1 MPTATAAALATPLPV
16 PMPLKIVIPGGS
28 GHLGTLLAR
37 SFHDRGHRVVVLSRN
52 PRHAP
57 CPYVEWDGRTP
68 GAWMEEIDGADV
80 VINLA
85 GRSVDT
91 RYDERRREEILF
103 SRVDSTRAVGA
114 AIALANRPPRLWLQ
128 ASTATI
134 YAHRYDAPNDE
145 KSGILGGSEPG
156 APAEWKFSTEVAK
169 AWERAL
175 DEAETPSTRRIKMRA
190 AMVMSTY
197 PGSPFAA
204 LLRHVRLGFGRFGD
218 GRQYMSWIHEH
229 DFVRA
234 VEFLIDSEDISG
246 VVNLAAPN
254 PLPNAQFMR
263 VLQNEWRAKMGVPVS
278 GWVLDLGAWLV
289 RTEPELVL
297 KSRRV
302 IPRRLLE
309 NGFTF
314 RFPDWPAAA
323 RDLCARW
330 RGSGETW

>member
-1 MPTATAAALATPLPV
+1 MTTAAAIV
-16 PMPLKIVIPGGS
+16 PSPCPLKVVIPGGS

-37 SFHDRGHRVVVLSRN
+37 AFHERGDRVIVLSRH

-57 CPYVEWDGRTP
+57 APFVEWDGRTP
-68 GAWMEEIDGADV
+68 GRWIEEIDGADV

-85 GRSVDT
+85 GRSVDC
-91 RYDERRREEILF
+91 RYDEKRRAEILW
-103 SRVDSTRAVGA
+103 SRIESTKAIGA
-114 AIALANRPPRLWLQ
+114 AIAGAVRPPRLWLQ

-134 YAHRYDAPNDE
+134 YAHRHDAPNDE
-145 KSGILGGSEPG
+145 IGGILGGSEPD
-156 APAEWKFSTEVAK
+156 APEEWRFSVDVAR
-169 AWERAL
+169 AWEQAA
-175 DEAETPSTRRIKMRA
+175 DDANAKTTRVVKMRM
-190 AMVMSTY
+190 AMVMSTIH
-197 PGSPFAA
+197 GGPFDA

-218 GRQYMSWIHEH
+218 GRQWMSWIHEV

-234 VEFLIDSEDISG
+234 VQWLIDSEDLFG
-246 VVNLAAPN
+246 VVNLASPK

-263 VLQNEWRAKMGVPVS
+263 ILQHAWHGRVGVPVS

-289 RTEPELVL
+289 RTETELVL

-302 IPRRLLE
+302 VPRRLVE
-309 NGFTF
+309 DGFTF
-314 RFPDWPAAA
+314 RYPEWAGAA